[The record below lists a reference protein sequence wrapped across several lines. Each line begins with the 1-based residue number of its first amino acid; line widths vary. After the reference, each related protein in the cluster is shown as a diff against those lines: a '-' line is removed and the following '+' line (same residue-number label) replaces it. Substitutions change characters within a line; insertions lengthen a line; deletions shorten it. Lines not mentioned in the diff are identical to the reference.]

1 VSAPGTAARPSL
13 EQAVDI
19 VAGALGEAPVG
30 VRRFQTG
37 LHHYVYEAT
46 FAARPP
52 VVVRI
57 AKPSER
63 RAMAGALH
71 LSGLLRPLGVPLPE
85 VLAADVD
92 AECPWLLLVRLP
104 GTDLGAVT
112 GSLSDEQLASIAA
125 GVAEAQAA
133 AARVKSADR
142 YGYAVRPEEAP
153 LESWPQVLE
162 ASLARSRARILAA
175 GLFDPK
181 HVELLE
187 RAFEAHRTGLATV
200 AATPFLHDT
209 TTENVIVSPEG
220 ALSGIV
226 DVDDLCFGDP
236 RYPAALTLASLRAGG
251 GPQQYVGYWQ
261 EAAGWPADATFDLYV
276 AIFLLDFMG
285 EHGHDFN
292 GNMRSSEAGERQR
305 LEALYLAAT
314 TPL

>member
-85 VLAADVD
+85 VLAADV
-92 AECPWLLLVRLP
+92 VRLP
-104 GTDLGAVT
+104 GTDLGAVA

-133 AARVKSADR
+133 AAKVKSAGG

-153 LESWPQVLE
+153 FDCWPWVLE
-162 ASLARSRARILAA
+162 ASLARSRARILTA

-181 HVELLE
+181 HVERLE
-187 RAFEAHRTGLATV
+187 RALDAHRTGLATV

-209 TTENVIVSPEG
+209 TTKNVIVSPEG

-236 RYPAALTLASLRAGG
+236 RYPAALTLASLVASG
-251 GPQQYVGYWQ
+251 GPQQYVRFWQ
-261 EAAGWPADATFDLYV
+261 EAAGWPADAAFDLYV
-276 AIFLLDFMG
+276 AMFLLDFMG
-285 EHGHDFN
+285 EHGQDFN
-292 GNMRSSEAGERQR
+292 GNVHPSDPRERQR

-314 TPL
+314 ARL

>member
-1 VSAPGTAARPSL
+1 VSDASTAARPSP
-13 EQAVDI
+13 EHAVEI
-19 VAGALGEAPVG
+19 VAGALCETPVG
-30 VRRFQTG
+30 VTRFQTG

-46 FAARPP
+46 FAARAP

-63 RAMAGALH
+63 CAMAGALH
-71 LSGLLRPLGVPLPE
+71 LSRLLRPLGVPLPE
-85 VLAADVD
+85 VLAA
-92 AECPWLLLVRLP
+92 ECQWLILERLP
-104 GTDLGAVT
+104 GTDLGAVA
-112 GSLSDEQLASIAA
+112 GSLTDEQLASIAA
-125 GVAEAQAA
+125 RVAQAQGA
-133 AARVKSADR
+133 AANVQSTGR

-153 LESWPQVLE
+153 VDSWIRVLE
-162 ASLARSRARILAA
+162 ANVARSRSRILAA

-181 HVELLE
+181 HVERLE
-187 RAFEAHRTGLATV
+187 RALDARRADLATIG
-200 AATPFLHDT
+200 ATPFLHDT
-209 TTENVIVSPEG
+209 TTKNVIVSPQGE
-220 ALSGIV
+220 LSGIV

-292 GNMRSSEAGERQR
+292 GNMRPSETGERQR

-314 TPL
+314 APL